1 MPAPAAA
8 TAPMLP
14 CPHRRSE
21 ARRLE
26 QPHATDETQTS
37 GTRARPGSRQTEE
50 AGGRGLQAQAGDALL
65 RGAQE
70 PRPLRPRLGLNK
82 GPLTTR
88 YLVRRLLAAAIVN
101 LESQPRRASPTA
113 RAILASRDSRPQVE

>member
-1 MPAPAAA
+1 MRPGSPAA
-8 TAPMLP
+8 PHMLS
-14 CPHRRSE
+14 CPDRRSE

-26 QPHATDETQTS
+26 QPHAADEAQTS
-37 GTRARPGSRQTEE
+37 GTRARPGCRQAE
-50 AGGRGLQAQAGDALL
+50 AAGRRGLQAQAGDALL

-70 PRPLRPRLGLNK
+70 SCPLRPRLGLQK